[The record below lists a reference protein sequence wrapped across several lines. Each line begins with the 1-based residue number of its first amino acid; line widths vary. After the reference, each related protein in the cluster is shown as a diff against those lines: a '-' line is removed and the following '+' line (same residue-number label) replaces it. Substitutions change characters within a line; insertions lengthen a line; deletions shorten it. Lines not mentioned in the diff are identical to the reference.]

1 MPSADREERFNRLV
15 REHGDAVHRY
25 LRRRYRG
32 GDGTD
37 VEDLLADVM
46 TIAWR
51 RLDDVPSDAEAPW
64 LFGVARRRL
73 SNARSRQT
81 RRDRIAAPIRPKA
94 PSPAAEDVALADL
107 SLREALAS
115 LPAKER
121 EALTLT
127 AWEGLSPEELAIA
140 LGVSVNAAAI
150 RLSKAKSKLF
160 ELLAE
165 QADESSPPVATPIQ
179 P

>member
-46 TIAWR
+46 AIAWR
-51 RLDDVPSDAEAPW
+51 RLDDVPGDAEAPW

-81 RRDRIAAPIRPKA
+81 RRDRIMAPLRPKA
-94 PSPAAEDVALADL
+94 ASPAAEEEALADL
-107 SLREALAS
+107 GLREALS
-115 LPAKER
+115 RLPDKER

-127 AWEGLSPEELAIA
+127 AWEGLGPEELAAA

-150 RLSKAKSKLF
+150 RLSKAKTRL
-160 ELLAE
+160 LGILAE
-165 QADESSPPVATPIQ
+165 NPDESSPPVATPKQ